1 MSTSKRKRASSTSAG
16 EKHHELTIA
25 EKLDVM
31 HDMDASYRKLAEK
44 YNVTL
49 GSLSKI
55 AKNRDKIENKAPDS
69 ANLQLKRPRRVGK
82 YTGINSCVLDF
93 FQRARNLPMTGP
105 MLQEKADN

>member
-1 MSTSKRKRASSTSAG
+1 
-16 EKHHELTIA
+16 
-25 EKLDVM
+25 M

-55 AKNRDKIENKAPDS
+55 AKNRDKIENEAANS

-82 YTGINSCVLDF
+82 YTDITSCVVECF
-93 FQRARNLPMTGP
+93 RRAGARNLPMTGP